1 MVTPIYET
9 YVLKCPWKCRLVSW
23 GLSTQIIHTPAAS
36 QNNPCPPGQG
46 HQCLRPRHDPSVI
59 PVTDQ
64 WRARNPCAITH
75 LPLLLD
81 APAPLP
87 CLGENRSHPTF
98 AGCIMGLV
106 RLRAAP
112 RGGEESEGLW
122 VLFAGGRS
130 RGRVRPPPPP
140 PPPIT
145 IMIRG
150 PITSPAA
157 NFDSTPRPSGTPCTR
172 TSSGST

>member
-64 WRARNPCAITH
+64 WRARNPCAIAQ

-81 APAPLP
+81 APASLP

-98 AGCIMGLV
+98 AGCIMGLSQRRV
-106 RLRAAP
+106 AFWEVAWRRSLVIIFSVKNAYISRLR
-112 RGGEESEGLW
+112 RH
-122 VLFAGGRS
+122 
-130 RGRVRPPPPP
+130 
-140 PPPIT
+140 
-145 IMIRG
+145 
-150 PITSPAA
+150 
-157 NFDSTPRPSGTPCTR
+157 
-172 TSSGST
+172 